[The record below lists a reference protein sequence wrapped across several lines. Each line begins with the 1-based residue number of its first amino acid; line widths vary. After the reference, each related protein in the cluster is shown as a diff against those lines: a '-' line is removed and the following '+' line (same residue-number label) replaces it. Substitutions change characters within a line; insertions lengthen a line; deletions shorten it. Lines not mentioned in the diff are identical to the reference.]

1 MARKAESSVEEKVE
15 YEAKRQLDAIGV
27 KHYGKTDNINPSI
40 EAALKSAPSK
50 GGGAAAPTIPMSS
63 A

>member
-1 MARKAESSVEEKVE
+1 MARKAASSVEEKVE

-27 KHYGKTDNINPSI
+27 KHYRKTDNINPSI

-50 GGGAAAPTIPMSS
+50 GGQRHQLSRCQVS
-63 A
+63 D

>member
-1 MARKAESSVEEKVE
+1 MARKAVSSIEEKVE

-27 KHYGKTDNINPSI
+27 GHYGKTDNINPSI
-40 EAALKSAPSK
+40 EVALKSAPSK
-50 GGGAAAPTIPMSS
+50 GGAAAPTTRTSS